1 MVNGLCGLIVAA
13 SNYPLYVHEPE
24 SPVPR
29 GLRARLSL
37 RPSIRPLANTTL
49 TDTCSSLIVDGL
61 HGRLAGPFDLG
72 IEGGECVALS
82 GPSGVGKSL
91 LLRMIADLEPARG
104 RVELD
109 GVDRDRMPA
118 PAFRRQVTYVAADA
132 GWWADIV
139 ADHMA
144 YPERARALL
153 PGLGLAD
160 ALFEAPVATL
170 STGQRQRLALVRAIS
185 QHPRFL
191 LLDEPTSALDPEATA
206 QVEALLA
213 RLREQGTGL
222 LVVTHDAAQAVR
234 IATRRLRMTPGGLED
249 ETP

>member
-13 SNYPLYVHEPE
+13 SNYRLYVHGRE
-24 SPVPR
+24 SPVSR

-37 RPSIRPLANTTL
+37 RPTGRPSTNTTL
-49 TDTCSSLIVDGL
+49 TDTCTSLTVHGL
-61 HGRLAGPFDLG
+61 HGRLAGPFNLAV
-72 IEGGECVALS
+72 ESGECVALS

-109 GVDRDRMPA
+109 GTDRDRMPA
-118 PAFRRQVTYVAADA
+118 PVFRRQVTYVAADA

-139 ADHMA
+139 AEHMA
-144 YPERARALL
+144 YPDRARALL
-153 PGLGLAD
+153 PQLGLAD
-160 ALFEAPVATL
+160 ALFEAPVA
-170 STGQRQRLALVRAIS
+170 AIS
-185 QHPRFL
+185 QEPRFL

-206 QVEALLA
+206 RVEVLLA

-222 LVVTHDAAQAVR
+222 LVVTHDAAQAAR

>member
-13 SNYPLYVHEPE
+13 SNYRLYVHGRE
-24 SPVPR
+24 SPVSR

-37 RPSIRPLANTTL
+37 RPTGRPSTNTTL
-49 TDTCSSLIVDGL
+49 TDTCTSLTVHGL
-61 HGRLAGPFDLG
+61 HGRLAGPFNLAV
-72 IEGGECVALS
+72 ESGECVALS

-109 GVDRDRMPA
+109 GTDRDRMPA
-118 PAFRRQVTYVAADA
+118 PVFRRQVTYVAADA

-139 ADHMA
+139 AEHMA
-144 YPERARALL
+144 YPDRARALL
-153 PGLGLAD
+153 PQLGLAD
-160 ALFEAPVATL
+160 ALFEA
-170 STGQRQRLALVRAIS
+170 LVRAIS
-185 QHPRFL
+185 QEPRFL

-206 QVEALLA
+206 RVEVLLA

-222 LVVTHDAAQAVR
+222 LVVTHDAAQAAR